1 MVERYAPYRRQV
13 KIGGSIAQ
21 PTQQSYAAERAAV
34 QEFGD
39 LASRAQQVSDF
50 AIKKAAATAKR
61 EGAQYGAQNPD
72 QALEAYQG
80 QAPDTVYGQAAFAAA
95 VDVGSVQIEARAREQ
110 IANMYLEAKRNKQDP
125 NEFSA
130 ELEAIIDG

>member
-50 AIKKAAATAKR
+50 AFKKAGATAKR
-61 EGAQYGAQNPD
+61 EGAQ
-72 QALEAYQG
+72 
-80 QAPDTVYGQAAFAAA
+80 
-95 VDVGSVQIEARAREQ
+95 
-110 IANMYLEAKRNKQDP
+110 
-125 NEFSA
+125 
-130 ELEAIIDG
+130 